1 MFKVSGFWFQET
13 QNFASVHEESREKK
27 ESLRE
32 NGEALNEVKSYKLKQ
47 IFQIFFCSIWNRFVE
62 FLPVRALKK

>member
-13 QNFASVHEESREKK
+13 QNFASVHVESREKM

-32 NGEALNEVKSYKLKQ
+32 NGEALNEVNL
-47 IFQIFFCSIWNRFVE
+47 
-62 FLPVRALKK
+62 